1 LSRMHGNDERVPVA
15 SLEEGTNLIYQ
26 TLLEVAAK

>member
-1 LSRMHGNDERVPVA
+1 MHGNDERLPVD
-15 SLEEGTNLIYQ
+15 SLEQGTNLIYQ